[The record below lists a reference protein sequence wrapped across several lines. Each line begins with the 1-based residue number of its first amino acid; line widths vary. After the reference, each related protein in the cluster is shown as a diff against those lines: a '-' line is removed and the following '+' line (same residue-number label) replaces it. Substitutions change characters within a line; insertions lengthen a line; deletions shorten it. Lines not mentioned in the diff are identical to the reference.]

1 MIKITLTDALTTEY
15 NEDTEDWSGR
25 ESSLYSEPLTG
36 TGATIAEA
44 FYELLETYFWDFGL
58 DDSMSELLNNLKENA
73 DYNTSVISYTGDEF
87 GNYNMAGRYL
97 VDLFLK
103 VYKVESVDIETLMAE

>member
-25 ESSLYSEPLTG
+25 EGSVYGEPLTG

-44 FYELLETYFWDFGL
+44 LHELLETYFGGVGL
-58 DDSMSELLNNLKENA
+58 ESMQELLNNLKENA
-73 DYNTSVISYTGDEF
+73 EYDTSVISYTGDEF
-87 GNYNMAGRYL
+87 GNYDMAGRYL
-97 VDLFLK
+97 VDLFIK
-103 VYKVESVDIETLMAE
+103 VYKVESVDIETLIAE

>member
-25 ESSLYSEPLTG
+25 EGSTYSEPLTG

-44 FYELLETYFWDFGL
+44 LHELLVTYFWGFGL
-58 DDSMSELLNNLKENA
+58 DESMPELLNNLKENA
-73 DYNTSVISYTGDEF
+73 EYDTSIISYTGDEF
-87 GNYNMAGRYL
+87 GNYDMAGRYL

-103 VYKVESVDIETLMAE
+103 VYKVESVDIETLLAE